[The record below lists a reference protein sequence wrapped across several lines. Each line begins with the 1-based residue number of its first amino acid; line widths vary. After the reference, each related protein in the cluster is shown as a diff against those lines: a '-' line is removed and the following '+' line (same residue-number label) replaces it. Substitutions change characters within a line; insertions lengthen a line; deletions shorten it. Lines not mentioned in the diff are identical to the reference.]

1 MRNRSDIA
9 RVIAAGAAGVVVVA
23 GLTAVAGAAVGHPS
37 RSQATRPAGAR
48 VELVASSEVTTTA
61 ALGADTTAAST
72 TVATSEPTVAPTTS
86 STEAEAAETSTAEAD
101 KAATDASDADDNSAD
116 DTSADDTSA
125 DDTSADDT
133 SADDSGEAKE
143 SDDVK
148 ESDSTTTVA
157 EDPSRPMTF
166 RVADA
171 GTITFTRVGNVLTI
185 TSIDAKSGWT
195 AGQPTGDPHEWHVVF
210 THGDKTLRLT
220 IVVKDGKVTVRIEET
235 HAGTT
240 TSTTQHV
247 EHTSTTT
254 APHSQPEPTTTATTA
269 SPTSTTKA

>member
-101 KAATDASDADDNSAD
+101 KAATDASDADDN
-116 DTSADDTSA
+116 
-125 DDTSADDT
+125 SADDT